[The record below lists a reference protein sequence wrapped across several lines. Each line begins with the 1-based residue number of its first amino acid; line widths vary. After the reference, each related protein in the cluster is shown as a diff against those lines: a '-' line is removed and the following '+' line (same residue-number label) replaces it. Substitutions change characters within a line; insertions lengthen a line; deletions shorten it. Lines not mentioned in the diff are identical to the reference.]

1 MPVVPRPRAVLVD
14 QRDPSQSGDIVE
26 RMFASTTQDLRE
38 QAAILALTEVSPGPW
53 YQVADV
59 VEEAGSA
66 LAVAGGQHTFYDT
79 AQANVAHKL
88 SERITDEIIDRWTET
103 IEQTLVGKPDTRL
116 ITVLDEEYPSNLR
129 RVYDRPPFLFVRG
142 TLTKDDARSV
152 AIVGTRRA
160 SDAGRALARE
170 MAAALSERGV
180 TVISGMAAGIDT
192 EAHTATLDAGGRTI
206 AVMGTGIDRVY
217 PKQNE
222 ALAERIAENGALLSQ
237 FWPGAPPRGTN
248 FPLRNVVTSGVAIG
262 TIVIE
267 ASSTSGA
274 KMQARLALEHGK
286 RLLLVESLVLQE
298 EWAQQYKSRRG
309 AQVVRGIDDV
319 IAALEAER
327 EPVTELQLF

>member
-1 MPVVPRPRAVLVD
+1 
-14 QRDPSQSGDIVE
+14 
-26 RMFASTTQDLRE
+26 MFASTTQDLRE
-38 QAAILALTEVSPGPW
+38 QAAIIALTEVSPGPW

-66 LAVAGGQHTFYDT
+66 LAVAGGKHTFYDT
-79 AQANVAHKL
+79 AQANVARKL
-88 SERITDEIIDRWTET
+88 SERITDEIVDRWTKT
-103 IEQTLVGKPDTRL
+103 IEETLAGKPDTRL
-116 ITVLDEEYPSNLR
+116 TTVLDEEYPSNLR

-237 FWPGAPPRGTN
+237 FWPDAPPRGTN

-262 TIVIE
+262 TVVIE

-309 AQVVRGIDDV
+309 AQVVRGVDDV